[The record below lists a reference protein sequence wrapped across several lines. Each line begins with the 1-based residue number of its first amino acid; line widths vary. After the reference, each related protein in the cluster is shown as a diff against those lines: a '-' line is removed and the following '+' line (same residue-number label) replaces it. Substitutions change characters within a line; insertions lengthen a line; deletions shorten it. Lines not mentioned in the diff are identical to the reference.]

1 MKFSIKDFFSKYDQ
15 IRSFRRISSHLL
27 QKSLMEN
34 FIFCAVFD
42 QLKESDFW
50 RRLDFTYCFIIST
63 WQNNGVLA
71 NVVIGDKTCFFM
83 NDTFNTFVMFECMR
97 QELMCEILCF
107 KEQIRVKKLLPD
119 IRVIVILL
127 GVYFLMVM

>member
-1 MKFSIKDFFSKYDQ
+1 
-15 IRSFRRISSHLL
+15 
-27 QKSLMEN
+27 
-34 FIFCAVFD
+34 
-42 QLKESDFW
+42 
-50 RRLDFTYCFIIST
+50 
-63 WQNNGVLA
+63 
-71 NVVIGDKTCFFM
+71 M

-97 QELMCEILCF
+97 QELMCMILCF